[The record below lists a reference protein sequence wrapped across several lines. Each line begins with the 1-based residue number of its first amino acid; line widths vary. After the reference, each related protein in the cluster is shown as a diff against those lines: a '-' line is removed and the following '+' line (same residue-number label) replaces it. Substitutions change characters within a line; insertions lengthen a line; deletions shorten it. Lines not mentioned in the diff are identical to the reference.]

1 MLKKI
6 LAGCATATLCFTL
19 ASEAKAECDG
29 LYLALRAGVS
39 NPDIGDSN
47 TSGDR
52 LDIDDNLLMISGA
65 LGYRYTYFR
74 AEVEYI
80 WHDKSK
86 HSSSTA
92 VPLPDGSNLVTS
104 TSAKF
109 DYKSY
114 MFNVYYDLAPYTWF
128 TPYLQ
133 AGIGLTQMEYTFNY
147 ADGSNKY
154 DEDNF
159 TWSLGAGISAKM
171 TNRLNLD
178 IGYRYFD
185 MGKIGDG
192 RVHNHEVYG
201 GVRYVF

>member
-1 MLKKI
+1 MLNKI
-6 LAGCATATLCFTL
+6 LAGCAAIVLGLSLAT
-19 ASEAKAECDG
+19 EARAECDG
-29 LYLALRAGVS
+29 LYIALRGGVS

-86 HSSSTA
+86 HSSSTS
-92 VPLPDGSNLVTS
+92 VPLPDDTNLVTK

-133 AGIGLTQMEYTFNY
+133 AGLGLTQMEYTFNY
-147 ADGSNKY
+147 PNGRHKY